1 MFLAVKRFS
10 ADQTMFLDV
19 SFYSDV
25 KKIESTQNVEELS
38 EQKDNFDACFGAL
51 KLIKDGWETEAIP
64 QSKSDDNNKNNFFS
78 KIFSNLT

>member
-1 MFLAVKRFS
+1 MFPSF
-10 ADQTMFLDV
+10 QI
-19 SFYSDV
+19 FYSDV